1 MGLRNPSSII
11 DISCNDL
18 DLGISDEY
26 MFRHVCSYMCSAIK
40 SDLSTLLQCT
50 HTFRWVLHSRFP
62 NPYPPTPRVPHQFA
76 VLITCSALF
85 PVPNSHPTRPDPTR
99 SSQAPFSFSQ
109 APFASGSQKRPLSS
123 LHVAKAHWS
132 RHWNP
137 RMLSRLYNNLD
148 RFLFSPHTTTNTTSH
163 CQSGKVN
170 KMAPNALFSVLFML
184 ILLLLRPSAS
194 AHDYRDALRKSILFF
209 EGQRSG
215 KLPGD
220 QRLRW
225 RRDSALHDGATVGV
239 DLSGGYYDAGDNI
252 KFGFPM
258 AFTTTM
264 LSWSVLDFE
273 KSMGAEL
280 GNALKAVRW
289 GTDYLLKATARI
301 GSGVVFVQVGDPYS
315 DHNCW
320 ERPEDMDTMRT
331 VFKIDGS
338 HPGSDVAGETA
349 AALAAASI
357 VFRSRDPSYSTM
369 LLNRAVAV
377 FQFADSHRGA
387 YSNSLR
393 RAVCPFYCDVNGYQ
407 DELLWAAAWLH
418 KASRRRQ
425 YREYIVKNEVVLR
438 AGDTINEFGWDNKHA
453 GINVLISKE
462 VLMGRANYFASF
474 KQNAD
479 QFICSTL
486 PGISHPQV
494 QYSPGGLIFKAGG
507 SNMQHVTSLS
517 FLLLAYSNYLS
528 HANKVVPCGETTA
541 TPALL
546 KHLAKRQVD
555 YILGDNP
562 LGMSYMVGYGPRYPQ
577 RIHHRASSLPSVAAH
592 PARIG
597 CKAGS
602 RYFFSPNPNP
612 NLLVGAVVGG
622 PTNNT
627 DSFPDSR
634 PFFQQSEPTT
644 YINAPL
650 VGLLAFFSG
659 HY

>member
-1 MGLRNPSSII
+1 
-11 DISCNDL
+11 
-18 DLGISDEY
+18 
-26 MFRHVCSYMCSAIK
+26 
-40 SDLSTLLQCT
+40 
-50 HTFRWVLHSRFP
+50 
-62 NPYPPTPRVPHQFA
+62 
-76 VLITCSALF
+76 
-85 PVPNSHPTRPDPTR
+85 
-99 SSQAPFSFSQ
+99 
-109 APFASGSQKRPLSS
+109 
-123 LHVAKAHWS
+123 
-132 RHWNP
+132 
-137 RMLSRLYNNLD
+137 
-148 RFLFSPHTTTNTTSH
+148 
-163 CQSGKVN
+163 
-170 KMAPNALFSVLFML
+170 MAPNTLFSVLSV
-184 ILLLLRPSAS
+184 LLLFLSLHPSSA

-215 KLPGD
+215 KLPAD

-225 RRDSALHDGATVGV
+225 RRDSAMHDGATAGV

-264 LSWSVLDFE
+264 LSWSVIDFE

-289 GTDYLLKATARI
+289 GTDYLLKATAKI

-320 ERPEDMDTMRT
+320 ERPEDMDTLRT

-425 YREYIVKNEVVLR
+425 YREYIVRNEVVLR

-577 RIHHRASSLPSVAAH
+577 RIHHRASSLPSVGLH

-612 NLLVGAVVGG
+612 NVLVGAVVGG
-622 PTNNT
+622 PSNNT

>member
-1 MGLRNPSSII
+1 
-11 DISCNDL
+11 
-18 DLGISDEY
+18 
-26 MFRHVCSYMCSAIK
+26 
-40 SDLSTLLQCT
+40 
-50 HTFRWVLHSRFP
+50 
-62 NPYPPTPRVPHQFA
+62 
-76 VLITCSALF
+76 
-85 PVPNSHPTRPDPTR
+85 
-99 SSQAPFSFSQ
+99 
-109 APFASGSQKRPLSS
+109 
-123 LHVAKAHWS
+123 
-132 RHWNP
+132 
-137 RMLSRLYNNLD
+137 
-148 RFLFSPHTTTNTTSH
+148 
-163 CQSGKVN
+163 
-170 KMAPNALFSVLFML
+170 MAPNALSYAPAFRILA
-184 ILLLLRPSAS
+184 ILLLLFRPSAAT
-194 AHDYRDALRKSILFF
+194 AHDYHDALRKSILFF

-215 KLPGD
+215 RLPTD

-225 RRDSALHDGATVGV
+225 RHDSAIHDGATAGV
-239 DLSGGYYDAGDNI
+239 DLTGGYYDAGDNI

-264 LSWSVLDFE
+264 LSWSVIDFGR
-273 KSMGAEL
+273 SMGPEL

-289 GTDYLLKATARI
+289 GTDYLLKATSKI
-301 GSGVVFVQVGDPYS
+301 GSGVVFVQVGDPLS

-320 ERPEDMDTMRT
+320 ERPEDMDTLRT
-331 VFKIDGS
+331 VYKVDGS

-357 VFRSRDPSYSTM
+357 VFRSRDPAYSRL
-369 LLNRAVAV
+369 LLNRAVTV
-377 FQFADSHRGA
+377 FRFADRYRGA
-387 YSNSLR
+387 YSNSLPK
-393 RAVCPFYCDVNGYQ
+393 AVCPFYCDVNGYQ

-425 YREYIVKNEVVLR
+425 YREYIVRNEVVLR

-453 GINVLISKE
+453 GINVLISK
-462 VLMGRANYFASF
+462 
-474 KQNAD
+474 QNAD
-479 QFICSTL
+479 GFICSIL

-562 LGMSYMVGYGPRYPQ
+562 LGMSYMVGYGAHYPQ
-577 RIHHRASSLPSVAAH
+577 RIHHRASSLPSVAVH
-592 PARIG
+592 PAHIG

-602 RYFFSPNPNP
+602 RYFLSPNPNP
-612 NLLVGAVVGG
+612 NVLVGAVVGG
-622 PTNNT
+622 PNNNT

-634 PFFQQSEPTT
+634 PFFQETEPTT

-650 VGLLAFFSG
+650 VGLLAFFSA